1 MIGDASEIALM
12 KFFQPIEDIA
22 KVRNSLSMAKQFDDS
37 EAIIGFNSSY
47 KFALIVFELQ
57 GHEDYSHVVW
67 LKGAP
72 E

>member
-22 KVRNSLSMAKQFDDS
+22 KVRNSLSLAKQFDDS

-47 KFALIVFELQ
+47 KFALIVFEL
-57 GHEDYSHVVW
+57 
-67 LKGAP
+67 
-72 E
+72 